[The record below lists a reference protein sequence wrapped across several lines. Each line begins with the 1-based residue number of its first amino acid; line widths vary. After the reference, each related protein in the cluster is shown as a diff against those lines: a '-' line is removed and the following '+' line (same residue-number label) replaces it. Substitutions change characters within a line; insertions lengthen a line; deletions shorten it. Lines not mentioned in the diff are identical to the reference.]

1 LFIPKTLLKAVL
13 VGYGLSR
20 AHGGFEV
27 FGSVRPKICSV
38 SSSAVRE
45 MWKVSGG
52 VASSSSE
59 SAEEGGIDGGWKLKV
74 VKSALSRKAEATR
87 GCQCGRVTSQVQADA
102 PSMTLASSTENFSPS
117 SLRMTCALDA
127 NAMQRSSVNSWRAE
141 LDTAVRTGG
150 SSFMV
155 DVVGMECGGREI
167 WRTEVLL
174 HSHKLQRQARI
185 SRS

>member
-1 LFIPKTLLKAVL
+1 VIRQRLFIPKTLLKAVL

-87 GCQCGRVTSQVQADA
+87 GCQCGRVTS
-102 PSMTLASSTENFSPS
+102 SMTLASSTENFSPS